1 MSRMTSTAIDPETE
15 FTKDDLVFL
24 SYALGYFT
32 SKFPTAEHPHIW
44 DDVQRIMRKIE
55 RLREKLHPVS

>member
-1 MSRMTSTAIDPETE
+1 MAPTAIDPETE
-15 FTKDDLVFL
+15 FTEDDLMFL

-32 SKFPTAEHPHIW
+32 SKFPTAEHPKVW

-55 RLREKLHPVS
+55 HLREELH